1 MRLPVRCACVYA
13 ALWAR
18 FGFAPAGG
26 EMREPNQAEPDFRDQ
41 PCNQAIT
48 YTSYLVVC
56 RSMHCMHC
64 ISWRRRD
71 VCSWDDAAFTR
82 PLLPGGFSA
91 SHNPSR
97 KGVEKLDGLHELMLA
112 DVARLETVR

>member
-1 MRLPVRCACVYA
+1 MRVVRAYTPRFGR
-13 ALWAR
+13 AL
-18 FGFAPAGG
+18 GFAPAGG
-26 EMREPNQAEPDFRDQ
+26 ELREPNRNQIFREQ

-48 YTSYLVVC
+48 YTSSLAVC

-82 PLLPGGFSA
+82 RLPGGFSA
-91 SHNPSR
+91 SRNPSR

-112 DVARLETVR
+112 DVARPETVR